1 MKNRW
6 LVLTLLLALDVGAA
20 PAPAILVV
28 GDSLSAGYGIELRD
42 GWVTLLQQRLAQQ
55 GYPHTVVNASISGDT
70 TAGGR
75 ARLADALKRH
85 RPEIVIL
92 ELGAND
98 GLRGLSLGATRANLE
113 AMIKAA
119 QSAGARV
126 LLIGIQLPP
135 NYGPD
140 YTGKFRA
147 IYTDL
152 ARDYNLPLVP
162 FLLEGVALTPKLM
175 QPDGLHPRAAAQPR
189 LLDNVWPYLEPLL
202 KPESAQQ
209 IDKQVGRGLPQ
220 PFALRIHD
228 FINA

>member
-1 MKNRW
+1 MRIRW
-6 LVLTLLLALDVGAA
+6 FVLTLLLALDVGAA
-20 PAPAILVV
+20 PAPSILVV

-42 GWVTLLQQRLAQQ
+42 GWVALLQQRLTRQ
-55 GYPHTVVNASISGDT
+55 GYPYTVVNASISGDT

-85 RPEIVIL
+85 HPQIVIL

-98 GLRGLSLGATRANLE
+98 GLRGLPLRETRANLE

-126 LLIGIQLPP
+126 LLVGIQLPP

-147 IYTDL
+147 IYQEL
-152 ARDYNLPLVP
+152 AQRYSLSLVP

-189 LLDNVWPYLEPLL
+189 LLDNVWPYLEQLL
-202 KPESAQQ
+202 KPESAPLAHQ
-209 IDKQVGRGLPQ
+209 IIK
-220 PFALRIHD
+220 
-228 FINA
+228 